1 MKKIIMMAA
10 MTVAVLSASAQS
22 RFEPGTLTIQPK
34 TGGVGAMLSNTPDVD
49 IEGLS
54 NTIDATAIGGAF
66 VGVEME
72 YQLTD
77 RLSCAG
83 GLNWSQAGS
92 GWKDTDI
99 KVNNQTVKLRDFK
112 IETSYVNVPLTLN
125 YYVLK
130 GFALKTGVQFSF
142 LTSADM
148 KASLSYSE
156 GGLSQ
161 KTEFDEDCKD
171 AFNKFDISIPV
182 GLSYEFKVPIVLDLR
197 YNIGL
202 TKVNK
207 DSEPGVKDSRNQI
220 CTFTVGYKFKL

>member
-10 MTVAVLSASAQS
+10 MTVAVLSASAQL

-54 NTIDATAIGGAF
+54 NSIDATAIGGAF
-66 VGVEME
+66 VGVEIE

-77 RLSCAG
+77 RL
-83 GLNWSQAGS
+83 
-92 GWKDTDI
+92 
-99 KVNNQTVKLRDFK
+99 K

-161 KTEFDEDCKD
+161 KT
-171 AFNKFDISIPV
+171 
-182 GLSYEFKVPIVLDLR
+182 
-197 YNIGL
+197 
-202 TKVNK
+202 
-207 DSEPGVKDSRNQI
+207 
-220 CTFTVGYKFKL
+220 